1 MKLFAQLKLGSIAL
15 GVVNAVRDAL
25 KTLDIDDI
33 ISIVGKIVELERL
46 IRGSGN
52 GSEKWGTL
60 VAWFTQGFPQYA
72 DRIETLR
79 TLTTSLVALLN
90 ALGVFK
96 K

>member
-1 MKLFAQLKLGSIAL
+1 MKFLTQLKLGSIAL

-33 ISIVGKIVELERL
+33 ISIVGKIVELEKL

-52 GSEKWGTL
+52 GSEKWGSL
-60 VAWFTQGFPQYA
+60 VKWFSEKLPQHA

>member
-15 GVVNAVRDAL
+15 GVVNAVRDGL

-60 VAWFTQGFPQYA
+60 LKWFEQGFPKHK
-72 DRIETLR
+72 DHIEMLR